1 MNPPY
6 SSAGKKQ
13 LPYSLRGK
21 LTEIYVPELEN
32 EVDLWQIIDRNTKTI
47 GNNQV
52 NCISETYKRDILAFF
67 MQVKQEVQKQTKRG
81 NIGLRNLCRALHF
94 ISSAVSLNYPP
105 AKAVFDS
112 LYTCFASHLDPQ
124 L

>member
-1 MNPPY
+1 MCMNPPY

-52 NCISETYKRDILAFF
+52 NALTNMIVELLEKHGGDGIDFVRPRRVFDGFPEIHP
-67 MQVKQEVQKQTKRG
+67 
-81 NIGLRNLCRALHF
+81 RAVRRTGS
-94 ISSAVSLNYPP
+94 IRPSTRTTTRPSTRSSASSS
-105 AKAVFDS
+105 AA
-112 LYTCFASHLDPQ
+112 
-124 L
+124 